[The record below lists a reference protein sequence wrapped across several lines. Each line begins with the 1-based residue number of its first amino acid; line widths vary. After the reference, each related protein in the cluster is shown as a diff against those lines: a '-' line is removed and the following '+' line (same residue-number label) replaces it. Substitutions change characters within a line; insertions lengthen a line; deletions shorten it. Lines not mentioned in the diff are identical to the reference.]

1 MELFYVIKLVRK
13 AGARISGDGY
23 IGVGGVFV
31 RRKSEAKRFSLS
43 EVSAAKAA
51 VLLNPKLDNFDP
63 VHEPE

>member
-1 MELFYVIKLVRK
+1 MQFYVIKLVRK

-31 RRKSEAKRFSLS
+31 NRKSEAKRFSLS

-51 VLLNPKLDNFDP
+51 VLLNPKYDNFEP
-63 VHEPE
+63 VHEVE